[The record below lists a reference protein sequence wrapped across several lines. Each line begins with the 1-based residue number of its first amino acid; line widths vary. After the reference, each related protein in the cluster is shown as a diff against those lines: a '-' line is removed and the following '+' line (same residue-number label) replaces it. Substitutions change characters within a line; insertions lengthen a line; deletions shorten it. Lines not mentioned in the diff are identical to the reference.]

1 MSEPHIDPRIGTTL
15 DERYRLD
22 ARIAD
27 GGMATVYRAMDVR
40 LHRTVAVKI
49 LHAHLT
55 SDPAVLERFASEAI
69 IAAGLTH
76 DNIVGIIDHHVSRNT
91 AYLVMEFV
99 RGLNLRESLNSRGRY
114 TPRQALVV
122 LQAICTGLSVA
133 HEEGIVHR
141 DMKPA
146 NVLIS
151 DEGRIKVADFGL
163 ARASSAHTNATNFFG
178 TAAYI
183 SPELAKGEP
192 SDERSDIY
200 AVGIIA
206 YELLTGR
213 QPFTAES
220 AYGLAYKHIHDQT
233 PAPSASVPGLSPELD
248 ELVAYCTNTDPE
260 DRPQNA
266 SFLLSDLKQIHDSL
280 SSAQLDLG
288 SQTLGGI
295 KDLIPPALSPHTSV
309 HDRLAQAQEYR
320 DSAAGRL
327 LASGADADSTVA
339 QSPTHAGATGQDD
352 ATRTLAGIGEQT
364 TVLGNAEHTQV
375 FSGQWD
381 QTNTAAAAASATQ
394 AIAVTPQRPIS
405 ARQAKKNSKAA
416 ELAWR
421 KNAQIPTHELAPR
434 SPARRKWLI
443 GIILTLLIALVTAVS
458 LFFGMGPGA
467 PIQIPRLSGMSQDA
481 AVERLAKAGVTTDI
495 NEVFDE
501 EIGRGLVVGSEPVAG
516 ETIRRFQGLTLKISK
531 GPELFSVPD
540 VQGQQQA
547 AAAEQLT
554 SRSLTLG
561 KVTQEYS
568 EDVAEGL
575 VISQKPKKGEQLR
588 RDTTVAL
595 VISRGPAPVEVPDVG
610 GMSAQEAES
619 ALEKAGLKGSAA
631 PKEYSTS
638 VPVGTVISQEPSSGT
653 AERGSTVTYVISR
666 GPRMIDVPNVQGK
679 QLNQARTELEALGFK
694 LEVQEFLGGFFGT
707 VRSQDP
713 ANGSAPEGSTIHLVV
728 V

>member
-1 MSEPHIDPRIGTTL
+1 MREPHIDPRIGTTL

-91 AYLVMEFV
+91 AYLVMEYV

-248 ELVAYCTNTDPE
+248 ELVAYCTNKDPE

-320 DSAAGRL
+320 DSAAGRIP
-327 LASGADADSTVA
+327 ASGADADSTVV
-339 QSPTHAGATGQDD
+339 QSPTHSGAGQDD

-381 QTNTAAAAASATQ
+381 QTNAASAAASATQ

-405 ARQAKKNSKAA
+405 ARQAKKNSRAA

-481 AVERLAKAGVTTDI
+481 AVQRLAKAGVTTDI

-540 VQGQQQA
+540 VKGKQQA

-554 SRSLTLG
+554 SRSLALG

-575 VISQKPKKGEQLR
+575 VISQKPKKGEQVR
-588 RDTTVAL
+588 RDATVEL
-595 VISRGPAPVEVPDVG
+595 
-610 GMSAQEAES
+610 
-619 ALEKAGLKGSAA
+619 
-631 PKEYSTS
+631 
-638 VPVGTVISQEPSSGT
+638 
-653 AERGSTVTYVISR
+653 VISR
-666 GPRMIDVPNVQGK
+666 GPRMIDVPNMQGK
-679 QLNQARTELEALGFK
+679 QIGEARSILEGLGFTVVVK
-694 LEVQEFLGGFFGT
+694 EEWGGFFGL

-713 ANGSAPEGSTIHLVV
+713 AGGTAREGSTIELIVL
-728 V
+728 